1 MTVRRTFDMF
11 LARTLGGLK
20 HRTAARFFQSTEE
33 SFTNVTK
40 VRRGVSKT
48 LSLQVFL
55 EKTSTLLFV
64 ERMH

>member
-11 LARTLGGLK
+11 LARTLRGLE

-55 EKTSTLLFV
+55 EKTSTFLFV